1 MIFKKPSA
9 TEDVSQWNFSF
20 LKWATTAAY
29 LTISGQNLK
38 STNVVDNYMYNP

>member
-1 MIFKKPSA
+1 MTLSFFKFQMIFKKPSA

-29 LTISGQNLK
+29 STI
-38 STNVVDNYMYNP
+38 